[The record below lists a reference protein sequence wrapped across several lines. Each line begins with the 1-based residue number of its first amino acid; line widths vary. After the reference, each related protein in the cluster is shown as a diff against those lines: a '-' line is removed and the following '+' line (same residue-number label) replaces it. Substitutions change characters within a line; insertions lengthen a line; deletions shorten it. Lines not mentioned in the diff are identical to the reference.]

1 MTVRDKHLLLRCSLV
16 KDTCS
21 TPLHVYTC
29 YKSSAR
35 TVFARAFQIGEQR
48 RRSYTALPVIDCLSH
63 GVNDRAA
70 AR

>member
-1 MTVRDKHLLLRCSLV
+1 MTVRDKHLFLRHSLV
-16 KDTCS
+16 KDKCS
-21 TPLHVYTC
+21 TPLHIHTC

-48 RRSYTALPVIDCLSH
+48 RRYYTALPVFHCLSH